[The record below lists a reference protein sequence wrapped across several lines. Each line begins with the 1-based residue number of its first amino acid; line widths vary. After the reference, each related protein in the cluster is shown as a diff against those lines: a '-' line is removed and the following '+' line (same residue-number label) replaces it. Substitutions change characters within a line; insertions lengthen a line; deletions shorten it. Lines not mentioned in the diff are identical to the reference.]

1 MLCLYWIPILN
12 RLAKGELHKTSW
24 MPDAYEFFVSLFWKS
39 YGAPLSSYMHIKLHK
54 DETGAWFTLK
64 ITHSIQT
71 TDMRQN
77 VSFFSS
83 RMSKVKQISVW
94 TATAISLLFVNIL
107 TLNSKT
113 LDFIDRLE
121 NMNIFLSFIAAF
133 GSPMIQKKLS
143 NPDML
148 SAPQHI
154 FQKQKSC
161 PQLLVSEY
169 PSIQHLLDSGI
180 LDKDQLLPHYNEN
193 KSDVSGIE

>member
-1 MLCLYWIPILN
+1 MK
-12 RLAKGELHKTSW
+12 A
-24 MPDAYEFFVSLFWKS
+24 FVSLFSKS
-39 YGAPLSSYMHIKLHK
+39 YDAPLNTYFHIKLHK

-121 NMNIFLSFIAAF
+121 NMNIFYFLFTNKSIRISRGIFSKGFLSRSSYTMVINFILSYF
-133 GSPMIQKKLS
+133 NFIQDCK
-143 NPDML
+143 
-148 SAPQHI
+148 
-154 FQKQKSC
+154 
-161 PQLLVSEY
+161 LLVLDT
-169 PSIQHLLDSGI
+169 LL
-180 LDKDQLLPHYNEN
+180 
-193 KSDVSGIE
+193 

>member
-1 MLCLYWIPILN
+1 MK
-12 RLAKGELHKTSW
+12 A
-24 MPDAYEFFVSLFWKS
+24 FVSLFSKS

-121 NMNIFLSFIAAF
+121 NMNIFYFLFTKEKYQNKVEGYFPKGFTLQLNNSF
-133 GSPMIQKKLS
+133 KLDFILFS
-143 NPDML
+143 FHSRLPTFCIGH
-148 SAPQHI
+148 STVAY
-154 FQKQKSC
+154 
-161 PQLLVSEY
+161 VS
-169 PSIQHLLDSGI
+169 HKLI
-180 LDKDQLLPHYNEN
+180 L
-193 KSDVSGIE
+193 